1 MILFISISASAQDIP
16 VESFVTYRDPIVF
29 LFMNAKTIQSIELYK
44 RLAKSGDEIFGY
56 ELYEIY
62 SQGMGVEADKNEAQN
77 F

>member
-1 MILFISISASAQDIP
+1 
-16 VESFVTYRDPIVF
+16 
-29 LFMNAKTIQSIELYK
+29 MNAKTIQSIELYK